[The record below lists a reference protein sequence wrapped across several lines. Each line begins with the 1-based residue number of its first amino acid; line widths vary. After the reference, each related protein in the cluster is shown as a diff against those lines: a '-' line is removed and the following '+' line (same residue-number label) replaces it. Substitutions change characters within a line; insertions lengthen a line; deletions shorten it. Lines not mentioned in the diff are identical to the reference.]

1 MTIVDIPLSDDLRAP
16 DTDDSGDTL
25 SDDYLCNDEGTS
37 SSACDIC
44 EFNGFPNERV
54 VYQCEGLRSEDE
66 DGFIYK
72 YNLYDYPAA
81 EGKKIKHVHKYNRR
95 LIDELV
101 DVVLGKQTGVE
112 A

>member
-1 MTIVDIPLSDDLRAP
+1 LRP
-16 DTDDSGDTL
+16 
-25 SDDYLCNDEGTS
+25 
-37 SSACDIC
+37 
-44 EFNGFPNERV
+44 
-54 VYQCEGLRSEDE
+54 EDE

-72 YNLYDYPAA
+72 YILYDYPAA

-101 DVVLGKQTGVE
+101 DIVLGKQTGVE